1 MARSEIRAFKKN
13 GFTAAGNV
21 LPLSEMKL
29 FIDYKNPTVDK
40 TRGDY
45 VVSKAEE
52 YLEKDIPMIPLSL
65 YRDKFLTGV
74 RSRYEN
80 VYNVRRDCA
89 YYCTLAEVYERR
101 GRFINKIADAV
112 WAMLEETSWCLP
124 AHQYTSRTHPEYQ
137 LPEAQDGDSLA
148 GLDLQTSQTAAT
160 LATVRYFFK
169 DELDAISPS
178 ICKRI
183 DKLIYLRAVR
193 PLVTGNYWWD
203 GSSAKGTVC
212 NWCTNITSNI
222 LYAGALTQEDMEVRV
237 SLLNRAMYNF
247 DNFIASYPEDGTCS
261 EGPAYWGAAPGNLF
275 DGLEIIEDMTG
286 GKITVYDEPIIRNMG
301 SFCVN
306 MNVHEDWYVCFA
318 DCGSKLHHSGDVV
331 ERYGRKC
338 KSPAL
343 EAFGH
348 KNAYGAAESYYFY
361 GMAYRFL
368 KNYHT
373 PIVTEI
379 TKTNADRAVWMDG
392 HKIAVFRESEDTS
405 KGLFLA
411 TKGGTNSEP
420 GNHNDIGC
428 LVIFSNGKPVII
440 DPAIGS
446 YNNEYFG
453 KTRYERWYTNAS
465 YHSCPTFDGIDQR
478 TGGVDGVPYSSADEV
493 CDLDKRCVSMNLA
506 GAYPAEA
513 GVLLFNRTSKLEDG
527 RITVTDTFKLDR
539 ERVIDL
545 HLTSHAEPKPLGEG
559 RVELADGRVLS
570 YNKDLELIIE
580 KIENTKPFEDL
591 NFKYMWGTE
600 CLWRVVLRVTA
611 KEYEAKLVIE

>member
-1 MARSEIRAFKKN
+1 MARSEIRVFRRN
-13 GFTAAGNV
+13 GHNAVGNV

-29 FIDYKNPTVDK
+29 FSDYTNPLFDK
-40 TRGDY
+40 TRGEY
-45 VVSKAEE
+45 IVSKAEE
-52 YLEKDIPMIPLSL
+52 YLEVDMPLITL
-65 YRDKFLTGV
+65 ADYREKFLTGV
-74 RSRYEN
+74 RSKF
-80 VYNVRRDCA
+80 YNKYGPRRDIA
-89 YYCTLAEVYERR
+89 FYCTLAEVYERR
-101 GRFINKIADAV
+101 GRFIEKIADAV

-124 AHQYTSRTHPEYQ
+124 AHQGRSLTHPEYQ
-137 LPEAQDGDSLA
+137 LPEAQNTETLA
-148 GLDLQTSQTAAT
+148 SLDLQTSQTAAT
-160 LATVRYFFK
+160 LATVRHFLK

-183 DKLIYLRAVR
+183 DREIYLRAVR
-193 PLVTGNYWWD
+193 PLIAGLYSWAGENSRDSV
-203 GSSAKGTVC
+203 S
-212 NWCTNITSNI
+212 NWCTNITSNV
-222 LYAGALTQEDMEVRV
+222 LYAGALTVEDMETREA
-237 SLLNRAMYNF
+237 LLNKAMHNF
-247 DNFIASYPEDGTCS
+247 DNFTASYPEDGTCA

-286 GKITVYDEPIIRNMG
+286 GKIKVYDEQIIRNMG

-306 MNVHEDWYVCFA
+306 MNIHEDWYVCFA
-318 DCGSKLHHSGDVV
+318 DCGSKIHHSGDVV

-361 GMAYRFL
+361 GMAYRTV
-368 KNYHT
+368 KNCFT
-373 PIVTEI
+373 PLVTEKTT
-379 TKTNADRAVWMDG
+379 TKADKSVWMEG

-428 LVIFSNGKPVII
+428 LVIYSNGNPVIV
-440 DPAIGS
+440 DPSIGS
-446 YNNEYFG
+446 YDNEYFG
-453 KTRYERWYTNAS
+453 RTRYDRWYTNAA
-465 YHSCPTFDGIDQR
+465 YHSCPTFDGIDQLPGR
-478 TGGVDGVPYSSADEV
+478 NGIRYASSDEV
-493 CDLDKRCVSMNLA
+493 CDVEKRCVSMNIA
-506 GAYPAEA
+506 GAYPEEA
-513 GVLLFNRTSKLEDG
+513 GILLLKRTSMLEDG
-527 RITVTDTFKLDR
+527 RITITDEVKLDR
-539 ERVIDL
+539 ERVIDF

-580 KIENTKPFEDL
+580 KVENTKPFEDL
-591 NFKYMWGTE
+591 HFKSKWGTE
-600 CLWRVVLRVTA
+600 CLWRVVLRVSA